1 VIAVICDN
9 DSIHHAR
16 TVTVYLE
23 EHPRL
28 ELLYGARYSPHD
40 NPVERVW
47 EALKNYVA
55 NTAVTWPGRL
65 RQIRSFF
72 RARSPDQML
81 ATAAPWTSPWDDAE
95 VDIASRL
102 GACRRRWDLKGGSRL
117 GGGFRSDVFACSA
130 ADGEQVVVK
139 LTATPEEARLEAAAL
154 ASWARTGAAA
164 RLIDADISYGAL
176 LLERIRPGTP
186 LPGGDDP
193 VSVEVAAGLLA
204 RLHLAAHGELGFPA
218 LEDIYLRLESQPRD
232 DADFEQRTRGDP
244 ARGAAGLERLEMAR
258 AAAMN
263 LCATTGRAVLLHG
276 DFLDK
281 NLLRSGAGYV
291 AIDPIPRI
299 GDPCADAG
307 FFAACH
313 PPATTIL
320 QRAGAVAEHMGLD
333 RRRALR
339 WAAVWA
345 VLQACQAWRED
356 QSDLEA
362 CLSSEQF
369 EHLLA
374 P

>member
-1 VIAVICDN
+1 
-9 DSIHHAR
+9 
-16 TVTVYLE
+16 
-23 EHPRL
+23 
-28 ELLYGARYSPHD
+28 
-40 NPVERVW
+40 
-47 EALKNYVA
+47 
-55 NTAVTWPGRL
+55 
-65 RQIRSFF
+65 
-72 RARSPDQML
+72 M
-81 ATAAPWTSPWDDAE
+81 
-95 VDIASRL
+95 DISSRL
-102 GACRRRWDLKGGSRL
+102 GACKRRWDLQGGSRL
-117 GGGFRSDVFACSA
+117 GGGFRCDVFACSDA
-130 ADGEQVVVK
+130 SGGQVVVK
-139 LTATPEEARLEAAAL
+139 LTPTPEEARLEAAAL
-154 ASWARTGAAA
+154 AAWAHTGAAA
-164 RLIDADISYGAL
+164 GLIDADISRGAL

-193 VSVEVAAGLLA
+193 VSVEIAAGLLA
-204 RLHLAAHGELGFPA
+204 KLHLAAHAELPLPA
-218 LEDIYLRLESQPRD
+218 LEDSYVRLESRACD

-244 ARGAAGLERLEMAR
+244 TRGAAGLERLETAR

-263 LCATTGRAVLLHG
+263 LCATTERTVLLHG

-281 NLLRSGAGYV
+281 NLLRSGTGYV

-333 RRRALR
+333 RQRALR

-345 VLQACQAWRED
+345 VLQTCQAWRDD

-369 EHLLA
+369 KHLLA
-374 P
+374 Q